1 MVLTA
6 ISPDVEV
13 TTFTSDS
20 PSTVIARLSARKSV
34 RAGVGWGLVFGFYV
48 ATQALT
54 FATTYK
60 TEASRHILAQQFG
73 TNAGISALVGPAVRI
88 DTVPGFTSWK
98 CLTMLAITGAV
109 WGILTSTRLTRGEED
124 AGRWELL
131 LAGRVTRRRAAQQA
145 LAGMGLGA
153 CALFVATA
161 LVVTAVGRSSKID
174 IGASSAL
181 YFSLAVASGALMFL
195 VLGAMCAQLST
206 SRRQAISFASAVLG
220 ASYALRMVADSGSG
234 LSSLRW
240 VTPLGWIEEL
250 QPLTSPRPWALVP
263 VAAFVVVVGVA
274 TILLAGRRDV
284 GAGTLPDRSTI
295 TSVRRLPTTPW
306 GLALYLSR
314 GTLLAWGGSIVAYGL
329 LLGGIARSG
338 GKMITASPSLR
349 NDFARLGISG
359 AEAYLSVAYL
369 IMAVAL
375 SFVAVGQVNA
385 ARKEESG
392 GQLENLLVRPFSRV
406 SWLSQRIVLTTV
418 ILALGGFLAGLCT
431 WVGAV
436 SDHANVHFSS
446 MFDAGLNVAVP
457 ALLIFGVGVL
467 ALAVV
472 PRRVNVVTYAVLVW
486 FLLVEILG
494 SVVTAN
500 HWILDL
506 SGYHQMAAAPAVAV
520 NWSANAVMIAIAL
533 GAAGVG
539 VVVFDRRDI
548 KDE

>member
-1 MVLTA
+1 
-6 ISPDVEV
+6 
-13 TTFTSDS
+13 
-20 PSTVIARLSARKSV
+20 
-34 RAGVGWGLVFGFYV
+34 
-48 ATQALT
+48 
-54 FATTYK
+54 
-60 TEASRHILAQQFG
+60 
-73 TNAGISALVGPAVRI
+73 
-88 DTVPGFTSWK
+88 
-98 CLTMLAITGAV
+98 
-109 WGILTSTRLTRGEED
+109 
-124 AGRWELL
+124 
-131 LAGRVTRRRAAQQA
+131 
-145 LAGMGLGA
+145 MGLGA

-220 ASYALRMVADSGSG
+220 ASYAIRMVADSGSG
-234 LSSLRW
+234 LSWLRW

-250 QPLTSPRPWALVP
+250 QPLTSPRPWALAP
-263 VAAFVVVVGVA
+263 VAAFVVVVSAA
-274 TILLAGRRDV
+274 TILLAGHRDI

-314 GTLLAWGGSIVAYGL
+314 GTLLAWGGSVVAYGL

-406 SWLSQRIVLTTV
+406 SWLTQRIVLATV
-418 ILALGGFLAGLCT
+418 MLVLGGILAGLST

-436 SDHANVHFSS
+436 IDHADVHFSS

-457 ALLIFGVGVL
+457 AVLIFGVGVL

-472 PRRVNVVTYAVLVW
+472 PRRVNVVTHAVLVW
-486 FLLVEILG
+486 FLMVEILG

-520 NWSANAVMIAIAL
+520 NWSANAVMAAIAL
-533 GAAGVG
+533 GAAGFG
-539 VVVFDRRDI
+539 VAVFSRRDV